1 MLPGSYTPMGSS
13 SRLKLDI
20 VFLEAIASRITD
32 LSLFPPGYICAEF
45 YSIEQICMYHADA

>member
-1 MLPGSYTPMGSS
+1 MLPGRFTSMGSF
-13 SRLKLDI
+13 SRLKPDI
-20 VFLEAIASRITD
+20 IFLEAIVSRITD